1 MTSQPLKG
9 ITLLGLGPGNPSSLT
24 RQAWEIL
31 QNSEEVYL
39 RTRRHPVVA
48 EFPAGLRVHSFDEL
62 YEDGETAG
70 ELQRRIVERILELG
84 RRPQG
89 VLYAVPG
96 HPFIAE
102 SSGTEIARRA
112 QAEGLP
118 LQVVDGMSFL
128 EPVVSALG
136 IDPFPQLS
144 LVDALELAAAHMPS
158 FPPSAP
164 AIIAQIGSPG
174 LATAVKRTLRT
185 VYPAD
190 FEVRLVHYAGLPQ
203 ERVETA
209 RLDQLDRSPENGPL
223 SSLYLPALSPGSSL
237 EAFQEIIAHLR
248 APDGCPWDREQ
259 NHASLRTYLLE
270 EAYEVL
276 TALDAGDP
284 DAMRE
289 EFGDLLLQIVLH
301 AQIASESGTFTM
313 ADILQGVY
321 SKIVRRHP
329 HVFGDHRAKDA
340 QAVLQNWEKLKAEE
354 RAEKGKAEASLLSGV
369 ALALPALVQAEE
381 YQRRAARVGFDWPEI
396 QGVLAKVEEEL
407 QEVYAARE
415 DGERAGEVGDLL
427 FAVVN
432 LARWYH
438 IDAESALRESNARFR
453 ERFGFIEAEARR
465 LGKDLSEMPLEEM
478 EALWQA
484 AKKREVGNG
493 RGG

>member
-248 APDGCPWDREQ
+248 KK
-259 NHASLRTYLLE
+259 
-270 EAYEVL
+270 V
-276 TALDAGDP
+276 
-284 DAMRE
+284 
-289 EFGDLLLQIVLH
+289 
-301 AQIASESGTFTM
+301 
-313 ADILQGVY
+313 
-321 SKIVRRHP
+321 
-329 HVFGDHRAKDA
+329 
-340 QAVLQNWEKLKAEE
+340 
-354 RAEKGKAEASLLSGV
+354 LLS
-369 ALALPALVQAEE
+369 L
-381 YQRRAARVGFDWPEI
+381 
-396 QGVLAKVEEEL
+396 
-407 QEVYAARE
+407 
-415 DGERAGEVGDLL
+415 
-427 FAVVN
+427 
-432 LARWYH
+432 
-438 IDAESALRESNARFR
+438 
-453 ERFGFIEAEARR
+453 
-465 LGKDLSEMPLEEM
+465 
-478 EALWQA
+478 
-484 AKKREVGNG
+484 
-493 RGG
+493 